1 MDATVLFL
9 FLVQPLLLA
18 LFLDLWLGERRPSGL
33 LTVVVSMGVAVLGC
47 MLVGAPLAWLVDRIV
62 DGTLALDVLVVLS
75 VAILTFAFLTAFWLA
90 RVGGGLLSTLR
101 R

>member
-18 LFLDLWLGERRPSGL
+18 LFLDVWLGERRPSGL
-33 LTVVVSMGVAVLGC
+33 FTVALWMGVATLGC
-47 MLVGAPLAWLVDRIV
+47 MLVGAPLAWLVDRFA
-62 DGTLALDVLVVLS
+62 GGALALDALVILS
-75 VAILTFAFLTAFWLA
+75 VGILTFAFLTGVWLA
-90 RVGGGLLSTLR
+90 RVGGSLLATLR

>member
-1 MDATVLFL
+1 MDVTVVFL

-18 LFLDLWLGERRPSGL
+18 LFLDAWLGARRPSGL
-33 LTVVVSMGVAVLGC
+33 GTVAVSMGVAALGC
-47 MLVGAPLAWLVDRIV
+47 MLVGAPLAWLVDRITG
-62 DGTLALDVLVVLS
+62 GTPALDLLVILS
-75 VAILTFAFLTAFWLA
+75 VAILTFAFLTGVWLA